1 MFFPGRNHVSVAL
14 VDDVVE
20 AKLELCMLAKGAK
33 YLGHRPFRI
42 QNREDVTDLR
52 VAVTGQLLDTADGD
66 PERRKGVHRS
76 HSYGKRGAGLAAAHI
91 YPWRGVA

>member
-1 MFFPGRNHVSVAL
+1 VTVDKEVRILSRLVQQSAPEGEELSDVFFPGRNHVSVAL

-52 VAVTGQLLDTADGD
+52 VAVTGQLLDT
-66 PERRKGVHRS
+66 S
-76 HSYGKRGAGLAAAHI
+76 
-91 YPWRGVA
+91 